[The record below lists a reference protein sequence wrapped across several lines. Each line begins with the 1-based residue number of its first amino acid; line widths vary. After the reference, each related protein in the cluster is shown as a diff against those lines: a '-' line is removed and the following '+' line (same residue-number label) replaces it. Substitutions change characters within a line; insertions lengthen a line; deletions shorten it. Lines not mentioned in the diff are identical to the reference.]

1 MFLWVDLLLRKC
13 FFTRFFFNLLYSPPC
28 LLPFFLI
35 VLFTVFFCCCCF
47 ALFIDALEFPTKK
60 PFVFF
65 FSPFL
70 RGFFLFSLI
79 FSLALGH
86 SSEGH
91 FIQYTYGFFS
101 CVFVRLEGPGNNQ
114 PCLLSNCFFFFIR
127 FACLHLPVYV
137 LSINFSELLKTER
150 FTEEDRGFI
159 NWCFF
164 FFQNCLWGCLWTFDV
179 ILLKRE
185 EETKKQ
191 AVPHAAGHGGD
202 HCCHDAERRGRRR

>member
-1 MFLWVDLLLRKC
+1 MLFYPFFFSICCIVHRVFYLFFLLFCLLC
-13 FFTRFFFNLLYSPPC
+13 FFFVVVSRFSLMHWS
-28 LLPFFLI
+28 FLQ
-35 VLFTVFFCCCCF
+35 
-47 ALFIDALEFPTKK
+47 KSR
-60 PFVFF
+60 FF

-114 PCLLSNCFFFFIR
+114 SCLLSNCFFFFIR

-159 NWCFF
+159 KWCFF
-164 FFQNCLWGCLWTFDV
+164 FFFKIAFGVVF
-179 ILLKRE
+179 
-185 EETKKQ
+185 
-191 AVPHAAGHGGD
+191 
-202 HCCHDAERRGRRR
+202 GRLTLFC